1 MKNYNIEL
9 PRESWERLRAYL
21 IENDISFESS
31 ECFNLVHITIWCNQ
45 EQAENINKFLEA

>member
-1 MKNYNIEL
+1 MNQYNIEL
-9 PRESWERLRAYL
+9 TPDNWEKMRTYL
-21 IENDISFESS
+21 IEHGINYEPS